1 MVIVTDTTKING
13 NAPAHRSQ
21 TIEFGAYVPNLLQRR
36 QTVPLRQLLLE
47 PGGGL
52 APRRVVLRIL
62 TAVHS

>member
-52 APRRVVLRIL
+52 RPAG
-62 TAVHS
+62 